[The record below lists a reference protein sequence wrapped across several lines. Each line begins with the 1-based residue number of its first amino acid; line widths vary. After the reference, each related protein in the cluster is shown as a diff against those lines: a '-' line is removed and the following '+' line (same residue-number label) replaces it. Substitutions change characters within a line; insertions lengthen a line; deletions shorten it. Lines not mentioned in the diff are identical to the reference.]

1 MVARQYIA
9 SIMPP
14 AIGIDTIE
22 QKGAVNADIIRAIE
36 KNYPEAV
43 RLSESIANQ
52 FKGHSAKQTAY
63 NIYKF
68 LREQI
73 TYLADP
79 DHKQKIRLPNRFIS
93 DATGD
98 CKSFALFTASILANL
113 EMPVAFR
120 FASYNAFNNTP
131 SHVYVVTRDEKCREL
146 IIDGV
151 YKLFNAEKPY
161 SYKTDRN
168 MTVYTLSGV
177 GDNNFSLDEL
187 LQLRE
192 QIKAR
197 IQSVLTTFWEKQKL
211 RKALA
216 NINRYIASVQS
227 DDVNADNDAVGK
239 VTAKG
244 LFLAPSR
251 NAFLAL
257 VGLNVRG
264 LAHKLAFAI
273 YKNEASTRAMWEKLG
288 GNFSKLK
295 GTVDKSKNK
304 TPLFG
309 EKNAA
314 FYNIPNGGLSTSSST
329 TSKPSPYSQS
339 EVESNVVA
347 FEDIKNEPR
356 FSGWSYIDIL
366 LYIKNHPSEFPGMVI
381 KGIGFE
387 PGSASG
393 VGALLAAAAPV
404 IASVATFLS
413 KLIGKNEDSDF
424 SNLLDDAAKLGG
436 NTNAP
441 GDDDYIADAESGNI
455 IPGIPNLVLFGAGG
469 LLALKLL
476 KII

>member
-43 RLSESIANQ
+43 KLSESIANQ

-113 EMPVAFR
+113 EMPIAFR
-120 FASYNAFNNTP
+120 FASYNPFNNTP
-131 SHVYVVTRDEKCREL
+131 SHVYVVTKDEKGREL

-161 SYKTDRN
+161 SYKTDCN

-177 GDNNFSLDEL
+177 GDNNFSIDDINNY
-187 LQLRE
+187 RE
-192 QIKAR
+192 QIKRQLKSILISAKEKNRLRSALAR
-197 IQSVLTTFWEKQKL
+197 LNEYLQSVESE
-211 RKALA
+211 
-216 NINRYIASVQS
+216 NM
-227 DDVNADNDAVGK
+227 NADPLGK

-264 LAHKLAFAI
+264 LAHKLAYSI

-288 GNFSKLK
+288 GDFSKLK
-295 GTVDKSKNK
+295 ATVEKAKNK
-304 TPLFG
+304 APLFG
-309 EKNAA
+309 EKDAA
-314 FYNIPNGGLSTSSST
+314 AYNIPV
-329 TSKPSPYSQS
+329 PFS
-339 EVESNVVA
+339 EVAPN
-347 FEDIKNEPR
+347 P
-356 FSGWSYIDIL
+356 IL
-366 LYIKNHPSEFPGMVI
+366 YNSLAEANAGRAKYKIG
-381 KGIGFE
+381 GIGLD
-387 PGSASG
+387 PASGSA
-393 VGALLAAAAPV
+393 VGTFIAAAAPV
-404 IASVATFLS
+404 IASVAAFLA
-413 KLIGKNEDSDF
+413 KVLNKDTDSDF
-424 SNLLDDAAKLGG
+424 SALLEDAQKLGG
-436 NTNAP
+436 DTNAI
-441 GDDDYIADAESGNI
+441 DDGAYVADAESGSI
-455 IPGIPNLVLFGAGG
+455 IPGVPNLVLFGAGG

>member
-264 LAHKLAFAI
+264 LAHKLAYSI

-288 GNFSKLK
+288 GDFSKLK
-295 GTVDKSKNK
+295 GTVEKAKNK
-304 TPLFG
+304 APLFG
-309 EKNAA
+309 EKDAA
-314 FYNIPNGGLSTSSST
+314 AYNIPV
-329 TSKPSPYSQS
+329 PFS
-339 EVESNVVA
+339 EVAPNPILYNSLAEANA
-347 FEDIKNEPR
+347 GRAKYKIGGINGEP
-356 FSGWSYIDIL
+356 ITTTT
-366 LYIKNHPSEFPGMVI
+366 
-381 KGIGFE
+381 
-387 PGSASG
+387 
-393 VGALLAAAAPV
+393 VGTFIAAAAPV
-404 IASVATFLS
+404 IASVAAFLA
-413 KLIGKNEDSDF
+413 KVVNKDTDSDF
-424 SNLLDDAAKLGG
+424 SALLEDAQKLGG
-436 NTNAP
+436 DTSP
-441 GDDDYIADAESGNI
+441 IDDGAYVADAESGSI

>member
-131 SHVYVVTRDEKCREL
+131 SHVYVVTRDEKGREL

-177 GDNNFSLDEL
+177 GDNNFSIDDINNY
-187 LQLRE
+187 RE
-192 QIKAR
+192 QIKRQLKSILISAKEKNR
-197 IQSVLTTFWEKQKL
+197 LRSALVRLNEYLQSVESE
-211 RKALA
+211 
-216 NINRYIASVQS
+216 NM
-227 DDVNADNDAVGK
+227 NADPVGK

-251 NAFLAL
+251 NAFLSL
-257 VGLNVRG
+257 VALNVRG

-455 IPGIPNLVLFGAGG
+455 IPGVPNMITFGVGG
-469 LLALKLL
+469 LLVLKLL

>member
-1 MVARQYIA
+1 
-9 SIMPP
+9 MPP

-131 SHVYVVTRDEKCREL
+131 SHVYVVTKDEKGREL

-177 GDNNFSLDEL
+177 GDNNFSIDDINNY
-187 LQLRE
+187 RE
-192 QIKAR
+192 QIKRQLKSILISAKEKNR
-197 IQSVLTTFWEKQKL
+197 LRSALVRLNEYLQSVESE
-211 RKALA
+211 
-216 NINRYIASVQS
+216 NM
-227 DDVNADNDAVGK
+227 NADPLGK

-264 LAHKLAFAI
+264 LAHKLAYSI

-288 GNFSKLK
+288 GDFSKLK
-295 GTVDKSKNK
+295 ATVEKAKNK
-304 TPLFG
+304 APLFG
-309 EKNAA
+309 EKDAA
-314 FYNIPNGGLSTSSST
+314 AYNIPV
-329 TSKPSPYSQS
+329 PFS
-339 EVESNVVA
+339 EVAPN
-347 FEDIKNEPR
+347 P
-356 FSGWSYIDIL
+356 IL
-366 LYIKNHPSEFPGMVI
+366 YNSLAEANAGRAKYKIG
-381 KGIGFE
+381 GIGD
-387 PGSASG
+387 PASASA
-393 VGALLAAAAPV
+393 VGTFIAAAAPV
-404 IASVATFLS
+404 IASVAAFLA
-413 KLIGKNEDSDF
+413 KVVNKDTDSDF
-424 SNLLDDAAKLGG
+424 SALLEDAQKLGG
-436 NTNAP
+436 DTSP
-441 GDDDYIADAESGNI
+441 IDDGAYVADPESGSI